1 MKNESS
7 FNLIL
12 IGFIVIVA
20 LAGGYLYVTSVSTP
34 LTPLTPL
41 TTITTTATTD
51 LFSNIGSIQLNTNIL
66 SDPRFRALTDITIPV
81 GQEPMGRTDPF
92 ASFH

>member
-20 LAGGYLYVTSVSTP
+20 LAGGYLYFTSSNTS
-34 LTPLTPL
+34 LTPL
-41 TTITTTATTD
+41 TTTTTATSTN
-51 LFSNIGSIQLNTNIL
+51 LFSSIGSIQLNTSIL
-66 SDPRFRALTDITIPV
+66 SDPRFKALKDITIPV
-81 GQEPMGRTDPF
+81 GEEPMGRTDPF
-92 ASFH
+92 ASFN

>member
-34 LTPLTPL
+34 LTPLT
-41 TTITTTATTD
+41 TITTTATTD

-66 SDPRFRALTDITIPV
+66 SNPRFRALTDITIPV